1 MLDYARDAPRFVRFV
16 NMLINDSIY
25 AMDEALSKLKDI
37 RDTQNAMADEAA
49 WARLPGRQRQQQ
61 QQQLSQ
67 NENTARYFMQ
77 FTNEV
82 LHMLS
87 YLSAEK
93 DVAVVFMLPELAGR
107 VASMLNYF
115 LSQLVGPKSTG
126 LKVKDPD
133 KFFFHPKRLLC
144 EIATTNPNPNP
155 NPNPDPDPDPNPNPN
170 PNPHQVRDRHH
181 VHALRALRGV
191 RARGGARRALVPS
204 GQHAQGDS
212 PEP

>member
-67 NENTARYFMQ
+67 HENTARYFMQ

-87 YLSAEK
+87 YLSTLTLTLT
-93 DVAVVFMLPELAGR
+93 VTPPLPLTR
-107 VASMLNYF
+107 CC
-115 LSQLVGPKSTG
+115 T
-126 LKVKDPD
+126 
-133 KFFFHPKRLLC
+133 C
-144 EIATTNPNPNP
+144 
-155 NPNPDPDPDPNPNPN
+155 
-170 PNPHQVRDRHH
+170 
-181 VHALRALRGV
+181 
-191 RARGGARRALVPS
+191 
-204 GQHAQGDS
+204 
-212 PEP
+212 

>member
-1 MLDYARDAPRFVRFV
+1 
-16 NMLINDSIY
+16 
-25 AMDEALSKLKDI
+25 
-37 RDTQNAMADEAA
+37 
-49 WARLPGRQRQQQ
+49 
-61 QQQLSQ
+61 
-67 NENTARYFMQ
+67 
-77 FTNEV
+77 
-82 LHMLS
+82 MLS

-144 EIATTNPNPNP
+144 EIATTNPNPDPNPNP
-155 NPNPDPDPDPNPNPN
+155 NPNPDPNPDPD

-181 VHALRALRGV
+181 VHALRAFRGV

-204 GQHAQGDS
+204 GEHAQGDS